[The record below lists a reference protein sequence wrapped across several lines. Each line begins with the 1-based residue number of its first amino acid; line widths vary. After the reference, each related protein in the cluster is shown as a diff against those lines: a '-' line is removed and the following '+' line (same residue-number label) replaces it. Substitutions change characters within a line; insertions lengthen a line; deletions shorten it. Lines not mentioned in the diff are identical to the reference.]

1 VALEERLKAKA
12 LEALGRLRG
21 ARRPETSDVFERLAY
36 VFPRDLS
43 VSGYPREPRA
53 AFNPG
58 ALLRGRRLLVFP
70 RLVFDY
76 YGYTSSI
83 GLFEVD
89 VEELLSRSLSKPVKA
104 RILLWP
110 RELWEFKGCEDARAS
125 ELGGRIQLLYTGY
138 GYHPRGRELELKW
151 VQGFAELDE
160 GLRELKRGFFTVAG
174 GGERVAPKMKDSA
187 LLRLTGSRAALLCR
201 PTLDG
206 VQVCWRAE
214 ADLGGLEIPEDSVEP
229 VLVHEEWETHV
240 GWSTN
245 ALQLSSNE
253 WLVGWH
259 GVLRSDLSYR
269 NGLAVVDGDGRLLAV
284 SDYLL
289 APRGLVEEYGD
300 RPLVIFGCG
309 LVKYEEL
316 LLWVGGIS
324 DYAIGFFAV
333 ELEKALEKLKWLSA

>member
-1 VALEERLKAKA
+1 MKARALES
-12 LEALGRLRG
+12 LGKLRG
-21 ARRPETSDVFERLAY
+21 VRKPETRDVFKRLAY
-36 VFPRDLS
+36 VFPRDLRFPD
-43 VSGYPREPRA
+43 YPREPRA

-58 ALLRGRRLLVFP
+58 ALPRGRRLLVFP

-89 VEELLSRSLSKPVKA
+89 LEELLSGRFAGPVEA

-125 ELGGRIQLLYTGY
+125 ELGGRVQLLYTGY
-138 GYHPRGRELELKW
+138 GYHPGGSELELKW
-151 VQGFAELDE
+151 VQGFAELDGE
-160 GLRELKRGFFTVAG
+160 LRELKRGFFTVES
-174 GGERVAPKMKDSA
+174 GGERFAPKMKDSA
-187 LLRLTGSRAALLCR
+187 LVRSTGSRAVMLCR

-206 VQVCWRAE
+206 LQVCWRAE
-214 ADLGGLEIPEDSVEP
+214 ADLSELAIPVESMEP
-229 VLVHEEWETHV
+229 VLVHEEWESHV

-259 GVLRSDLSYR
+259 GVLKRDLSYR
-269 NGLAVVDGDGRLLAV
+269 NGLAVVDGEGRVLAV
-284 SDYLL
+284 SSYLL

-309 LVKYEEL
+309 LARYGEQ
-316 LLWVGGIS
+316 LLWVGGVS
-324 DYAIGFFAV
+324 DYSIGFFSV
-333 ELEKALEKLKWLSA
+333 ELEKAFEELKWLSG

>member
-1 VALEERLKAKA
+1 VEPEERLKAKVRA
-12 LEALGRLRG
+12 SLGRLQG
-21 ARRPETSDVFERLAY
+21 ARRPETDDLFRRLAY
-36 VFPRDLS
+36 VFPRDVN

-58 ALLRGRRLLVFP
+58 ALLKGEKLLVFP

-76 YGYTSSI
+76 YSYTSSV

-89 VEELLSRSLSKPVKA
+89 VEELLSGSLSKPVEA

-125 ELGGRIQLLYTGY
+125 QLDGKVQLLYTGY
-138 GYHPRGRELELKW
+138 GYHPLGEGLELKW
-151 VQGFAELDE
+151 VQGFAELDQ
-160 GLRELKRGFFTVAG
+160 GLRELKRGFFTVASES
-174 GGERVAPKMKDSA
+174 ERFAPKMKDSA
-187 LLRLTGSRAALLCR
+187 LLRLSGGRAVLLCR
-201 PTLDG
+201 PTLDSL
-206 VQVCWRAE
+206 QVCWRAE
-214 ADLGGLEIPEDSVEP
+214 VDLEELAIPEESMEP
-229 VLVHEEWETHV
+229 ILVHEKWETHV

-245 ALQLSSNE
+245 ALRLSSNE

-309 LVKYEEL
+309 FARYGEL
-316 LLWVGGIS
+316 LLWVGGVS

-333 ELEKALEKLKWLSA
+333 ELERALEKLRWLSG